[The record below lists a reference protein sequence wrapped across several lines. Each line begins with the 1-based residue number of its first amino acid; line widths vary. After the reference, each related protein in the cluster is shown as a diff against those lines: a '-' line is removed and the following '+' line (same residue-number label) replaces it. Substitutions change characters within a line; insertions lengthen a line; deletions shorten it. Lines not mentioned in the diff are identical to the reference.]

1 MRDHCSKYVEVYQD
15 PETKE
20 YVVLDDWRLP
30 TEAELKIIMNYQGT
44 SGTDADAIDYLL
56 NAQWYWAANGRV
68 ENSKTQGN
76 NGITATRCIRD
87 AIAR

>member
-1 MRDHCSKYVEVYQD
+1 VEVYQD
-15 PETKE
+15 PDTKE

-30 TEAELKIIMNYQGT
+30 TAAELKIIMDYHGT

-68 ENSKTQGN
+68 ENSKTQGY

-87 AIAR
+87 AIAK